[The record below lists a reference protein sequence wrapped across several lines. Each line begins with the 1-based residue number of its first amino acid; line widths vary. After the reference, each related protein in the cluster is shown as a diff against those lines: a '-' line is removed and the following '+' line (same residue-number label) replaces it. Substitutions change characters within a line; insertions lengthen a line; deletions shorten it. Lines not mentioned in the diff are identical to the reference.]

1 MALTSSQL
9 KRIPPGSSYKT
20 ALRDPCVDLDVSGK
34 LLTDGGFVEVAEAL
48 VKSIQYHD
56 EHGQVVKLEEVCLK
70 GNELTAS
77 SLKPLA
83 KVVALAADDL
93 RDLDLSEN
101 RISIT
106 TSDDAAAWEEF
117 LEAFSS
123 CCVLRRIDFSGNN
136 LGSKAFEVLAKVYGQ
151 EKSLDTQDTVGVGLS
166 QPLFS
171 NESPAES
178 PSNRHQARK
187 GSFTSNS
194 KGCVEPASEIARR
207 GRRGVG
213 QGLSVVDHDNYG
225 Y

>member
-1 MALTSSQL
+1 MVLISSQL
-9 KRIPPGSSYKT
+9 KRLPPGSSYKT

-34 LLTDGGFVEVAEAL
+34 LLTDDGFVEVTEAL
-48 VKSIQYHD
+48 VKSIQYRD
-56 EHGQVVKLEEVCLK
+56 EHGQVVKLEELCLK

-106 TSDDAAAWEEF
+106 TSDDAAAWEDF
-117 LEAFSS
+117 LEALAN

-136 LGSKAFEVLAKVYGQ
+136 LGSKAFEVLARVYGK
-151 EKSLDTQDTVGVGLS
+151 EKSLETQDTVGIGPT
-166 QPLFS
+166 QPLCCS
-171 NESPAES
+171 KSPAES
-178 PSNRHQARK
+178 PSIRQRART
-187 GSFTSNS
+187 GSFTSNT
-194 KGCVEPASEIARR
+194 KGGVEPTSETARR
-207 GRRGVG
+207 VHRGVE
-213 QGLSVVDHDNYG
+213 QGLSVVYHDYHV